1 MDDLLSAGSNIIESM
16 RDQRSVLKGARKKIV
31 DIAGTLGLSNTT
43 MRMIEKRAAQDKVLL
58 IAGMVITLLVV
69 VLTVKFIL
77 WCSSAC
83 PSLFIH
89 AAVDVVK
96 HSVIVHWLMIYTVA
110 VQIFDGILQCYLIFH
125 SILKQQVLLL
135 YMQRAH

>member
-16 RDQRSVLKGARKKIV
+16 RDQRSVLKGARKKIL

-77 WCSSAC
+77 WCSSFITIV
-83 PSLFIH
+83 FIH
-89 AAVDVVK
+89 YAVLN
-96 HSVIVHWLMIYTVA
+96 SCII
-110 VQIFDGILQCYLIFH
+110 
-125 SILKQQVLLL
+125 
-135 YMQRAH
+135 